1 MRGGSFT
8 KCNWITLRS
17 EDDISFFRG
26 LYLHKTP
33 IFLIRFFL
41 KRIGIALIISR
52 PAFRGA
58 RHLATVGAIVEATG
72 TFFSRNPTLTPT
84 LILTLTPT
92 PTHPSSLFRPFLP
105 ALLFA

>member
-33 IFLIRFFL
+33 IFLVIFFL
-41 KRIGIALIISR
+41 KRIGITLFIAR

-58 RHLATVGAIVEATG
+58 RHLATVGAISSAAG
-72 TFFSRNPTLTPT
+72 TSFSRKPT
-84 LILTLTPT
+84 LTLTPT
-92 PTHPSSLFRPFLP
+92 PTPTHQSSFFRPFFP